1 MLMDGGGM
9 SHKKTTVDA
18 KHEIYFRVESNKE
31 AVLRLFRTY
40 YRSPLATGNMKDDFP
55 DFFLIDP
62 NVLKEAELPRRSSDQ
77 IIMED
82 AGQRASARNGYV
94 GVCKHRNPKLKYY
107 WLELSVFPFMLGDEV
122 TDNNQNEFFYIFSQF
137 IEYTRKNPKIYGDVT
152 AEAATDKDLA
162 LMLAEI
168 NVRGNQMQEEL
179 LHYSMEQLLKFNP
192 NWPVGE
198 VNKLVQALK
207 GSELSW
213 CDVFSE
219 YIVYVMGKQV

>member
-1 MLMDGGGM
+1 M
-9 SHKKTTVDA
+9 SHKKT
-18 KHEIYFRVESNKE
+18 HETHAESKPEDYLRIESNRE
-31 AVLRLFRTY
+31 AVLRLFRVY
-40 YRSPLATGNMKDDFP
+40 YRSPLTTGNMKDEFP
-55 DFFLIDP
+55 DFFLVKP
-62 NVLKEAELPRRSSDQ
+62 EVFKEAEMPRRSSDQ
-77 IIMED
+77 IILED
-82 AGQRASARNGYV
+82 AVQRAVARNGYV

-122 TDNNQNEFFYIFSQF
+122 TENNQSEFFYVFSQF
-137 IEYTRKNPKIYGDVT
+137 IEYTKNNPKTYGDMT
-152 AEAATDKDLA
+152 AESATDKDLA

-168 NVRGNQMQEEL
+168 KMRGNQMEDAL
-179 LHYSMEQLLKFNP
+179 RHYSMEQLLKFNP

-219 YIVYVMGKQV
+219 YIVYVMGKQA

>member
-1 MLMDGGGM
+1 M
-9 SHKKTTVDA
+9 SHKKTHAESKPED
-18 KHEIYFRVESNKE
+18 YLGMESNRE
-31 AVLRLFRTY
+31 AVLRLFRVY
-40 YRSPLATGNMKDDFP
+40 YRSPLTTGNMKDDFP
-55 DFFLIDP
+55 DFFLVKP
-62 NVLKEAELPRRSSDQ
+62 EVFKEAEVPRRSSDQ
-77 IIMED
+77 IILDD
-82 AGQRASARNGYV
+82 AVQRAGARNGYV

-122 TDNNQNEFFYIFSQF
+122 TENNQSEFFYVFSQF
-137 IEYTRKNPKIYGDVT
+137 IEYTKNNPKIYGDMT

-168 NVRGNQMQEEL
+168 NMRGSQMEEAL
-179 LHYSMEQLLKFNP
+179 RQYSMEQLLKFNP

-219 YIVYVMGKQV
+219 YIVYVMGKQG